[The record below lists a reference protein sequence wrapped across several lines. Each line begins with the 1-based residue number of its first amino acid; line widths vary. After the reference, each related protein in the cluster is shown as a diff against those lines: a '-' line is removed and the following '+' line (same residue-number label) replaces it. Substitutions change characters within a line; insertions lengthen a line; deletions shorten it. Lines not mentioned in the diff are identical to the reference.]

1 MRHAA
6 GGVKGFRDMAMEG
19 KAMPPAAHGA
29 HGGPPLLRQINSAR
43 VLTVLRGSGPVSL
56 SDLAARTGLSRPT
69 IGQVVEQLHTAGLL
83 AYADPGQA
91 MLGRSGRPARLVRF
105 RAEAAYVVGID
116 VGRHKIGVMV
126 ADLAGHVVARHRR
139 AISAANS
146 SKDLLGALRQTVRE
160 ALAAGRIGRGEV
172 ASVAVGTPGLVDR
185 PRGAVVLA
193 PGLPG
198 WNIDLARELRRSFRC
213 PVQVE
218 NDANLAVL
226 AERRHGLARDAHAVV
241 FILWGERV
249 GAGVLIGDELH
260 RGAANAAG
268 EIGFLALD
276 AGETAAP
283 DGLGRG
289 PFERLVVADAIVEA
303 GRAAAA
309 RHGGELA
316 GLMAAD
322 AWAGRLDADAA
333 AGPGGPAAGQ
343 GGPAAGQAAGQGGPA
358 AVPAAGQGRLD
369 AEAVFAAAAH
379 GDPAA
384 AEVVQTI
391 AARFARGLA
400 AVLLVLD
407 PDLVVIG
414 AGVSRA
420 GSALLEA
427 IESYVRPLTLVP
439 PKLALSQLGDEAVT
453 LGAVELALADAQ
465 RRLLPAPA
473 LS

>member
-19 KAMPPAAHGA
+19 KAMSSAAHGA

-146 SKDLLGALRQTVRE
+146 SKDLLGALRRTVRE

-249 GAGVLIGDELH
+249 GAGVLIGNELH

-333 AGPGGPAAGQ
+333 VGAGGPAAGL
-343 GGPAAGQAAGQGGPA
+343 
-358 AVPAAGQGRLD
+358 AAGQGRLD
-369 AEAVFAAAAH
+369 AEAVFASTAH
-379 GDPAA
+379 VDPAA